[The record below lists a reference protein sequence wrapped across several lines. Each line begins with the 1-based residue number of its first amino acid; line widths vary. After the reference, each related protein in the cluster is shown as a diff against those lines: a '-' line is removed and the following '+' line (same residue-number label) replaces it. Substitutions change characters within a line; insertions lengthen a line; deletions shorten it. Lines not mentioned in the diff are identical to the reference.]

1 MNILVDFCILYK
13 VDLTRFELITV
24 IACFFVLDFYS
35 HSNWIEKNKRQP
47 HPTVGVRRFISSQFA
62 APNVRTC
69 KNCATGPDA
78 VCRGNCIVSNGL
90 TSGYY
95 IFGTDIFIK
104 KPTGKCSHG
113 GSTDATRN
121 NDAIGGI
128 NKDSLSSIH
137 GYLHVPA
144 AQTAF
149 LATCKI
155 LREFRTQVGDVA
167 FGKFLNVLSR
177 MSITSRSA
185 DSSSEENDQK
195 NAYVYTSILNKL
207 RKTDTFTTIR
217 QIVTV
222 PAIDFI
228 YKAQILSLAKRKH
241 VTIDI
246 FCPAKFRQSSFD
258 FGQDL
263 VTLTGGIYVP
273 YDKDE
278 HIDLDM
284 VPDDR
289 SELIGVFYTRSSS
302 DILTI
307 NIDQACSDLLL
318 EFFSKHKI
326 HQMQIQLRKGNQTIT
341 PSSIITDTNYYQFYR
356 ISNLSPGRWQL
367 IILKSKALT
376 FDLHA
381 SCSSGL
387 QCFSRVLVD
396 NGNPIHPGHVE
407 LHGNLIEK
415 QTALLMSTFNSEKIH
430 IQTVQVTMI
439 DSINSVPL
447 APAIQS
453 VFDEQSNRWITNL
466 TNIPSKQ
473 FRLKFSINHGSIV
486 RLSRSS
492 YQPSLI
498 DVQITKVKATSKHKT
513 LITYKVLNYHSQS
526 VKLTLSVKNLG
537 KFAVKRKYEIK
548 AVGSKDDVIE
558 YDSKD
563 CQSNM
568 ISLTVIS
575 ATGDWSYD
583 VVSF

>member
-1 MNILVDFCILYK
+1 MVDFFILYK
-13 VDLTRFELITV
+13 VDLIHFEVITAIESV
-24 IACFFVLDFYS
+24 FFLDFYS
-35 HSNWIEKNKRQP
+35 HSNWIEKDKRQP
-47 HPTVGVRRFISSQFA
+47 HPTLGVRRFISSQFA

-69 KNCATGPDA
+69 KDCTTGPDA

-95 IFGTDIFIK
+95 IFGSDIFTK

-128 NKDSLSSIH
+128 NKDALSSIH

-144 AQTAF
+144 AQTAY

-155 LREFRTQVGDVA
+155 LREFRAQVGDVA

-177 MSITSRSA
+177 RSTTSRSA
-185 DSSSEENDQK
+185 DSSSEENDK
-195 NAYVYTSILNKL
+195 NSAYVYTSILKKL
-207 RKTDTFTTIR
+207 RKTDSFTIIR

-241 VTIDI
+241 VAIDI
-246 FCPAKFRQSSFD
+246 FCPAKFHQSSSD

-263 VTLTGGIYVP
+263 ATLTGGMFTL
-273 YDKDE
+273 YDDDE
-278 HIDLDM
+278 QISIDM
-284 VPDDR
+284 NPDDR
-289 SELIGVFYTRSSS
+289 PELIGVFYTKSSS
-302 DILTI
+302 NILTI

-326 HQMQIQLRKGNQTIT
+326 NQMQIQLRKGNQTI
-341 PSSIITDTNYYQFYR
+341 SSPLIITDTKYYRSYR
-356 ISNLSPGRWQL
+356 ISNLSPGQWQL
-367 IILKSKALT
+367 IISRSKAFI

-381 SCSSGL
+381 SCSSSL
-387 QCFSRVLVD
+387 RCFSRVLVD
-396 NGNPIHPGHVE
+396 NGNPIHPGQVE
-407 LHGNLIEK
+407 LQGNLIEK
-415 QTALLMSTFNSEKIH
+415 QAALLMSTCDSTMIP
-430 IQTVQVTMI
+430 IQTVQVMMI
-439 DSINSVPL
+439 DSINGALLASPL
-447 APAIQS
+447 RS
-453 VFDEQSNRWITNL
+453 VFDESSNRWMTNL

-473 FRLKFSINHGSIV
+473 FRLKFSINHGTII

-492 YQPSLI
+492 YQPSLV
-498 DVQITKVKATSKHKT
+498 DVQITKVKANGKNKMM
-513 LITYKVLNYHSQS
+513 ITYRVLNYYSQS
-526 VKLTLSVKNLG
+526 MKLTLLVKNVGNFSL
-537 KFAVKRKYEIK
+537 KRKYEVK
-548 AVGSKDDVIE
+548 AGGSKDDVFE

-563 CQSNM
+563 GQSNM
-568 ISLTVIS
+568 ISLTVKS
-575 ATGDWSYD
+575 AKGDWNYD